1 MSESSE
7 RITRSKSNEGSDE
20 ALIHKVMEK
29 ILTNKSFLEKLFST
43 VKEALSEYDKS
54 CKAMVSKMATIE
66 DQIEEQEQYS
76 RLSSLRIYGLPEEA
90 KEDTEKMVIG
100 LCNDKLGIR
109 ILPTDID
116 SCYRLKH
123 REGSARP
130 IIVRF
135 CRRTIKNQVFNAK
148 KKLKGSK
155 IVIRE
160 DLTRRRAALIKR
172 LVQKVG
178 NTNIFTYNA
187 VIFAKF
193 NNIIYKIKFL
203 SDLQK
208 IPLDLLSQ

>member
-1 MSESSE
+1 
-7 RITRSKSNEGSDE
+7 
-20 ALIHKVMEK
+20 
-29 ILTNKSFLEKLFST
+29 
-43 VKEALSEYDKS
+43 
-54 CKAMVSKMATIE
+54 MATIE

-135 CRRTIKNQVFNAK
+135 LPADNQESSIQRQEEIK
-148 KKLKGSK
+148 G
-155 IVIRE
+155 
-160 DLTRRRAALIKR
+160 
-172 LVQKVG
+172 
-178 NTNIFTYNA
+178 
-187 VIFAKF
+187 
-193 NNIIYKIKFL
+193 
-203 SDLQK
+203 
-208 IPLDLLSQ
+208 